1 MNIQSSK
8 IELVKTILDIDNKEL
23 INKVAKF
30 IQKGKP
36 DFWSDLS
43 FKQQDEIKLGIQEL
57 DSDKRVSYSIYLKKI
72 TR

>member
-30 IQKGKP
+30 IQREKP
-36 DFWSDLS
+36 DFWSELS
-43 FKQQDEIKLGIQEL
+43 TKQQEEIKQGIQEL
-57 DSDKRVSYSIYLKKI
+57 DNGKRIAYETVLKKI
-72 TR
+72 G

>member
-30 IQKGKP
+30 IQKEKSG
-36 DFWSDLS
+36 FWSELS
-43 FKQQDEIKLGIQEL
+43 FKQQDEIKLGIKEL
-57 DSDKRVSYSIYLKKI
+57 DAGERVSYSIFLKKI

>member
-23 INKVAKF
+23 TNKVAKF
-30 IQKGKP
+30 IQKEKS
-36 DFWSDLS
+36 DFWSELS
-43 FKQQDEIKLGIQEL
+43 FKQQDEIKEGIQEL
-57 DSDKRVSYSIYLKKI
+57 DSGKRVSYSIFLKKI

>member
-30 IQKGKP
+30 IQKEKS

-43 FKQQDEIKLGIQEL
+43 SKQQDEIKLGIQEL
-57 DSDKRVSYSIYLKKI
+57 DAGKRVAFTTVLKKI